1 MSCLNYNDEI
11 LVDYDDA
18 MMRLMNDESLYHKWL
33 NDFFNSKIINEI
45 VFITKCGD
53 FDEIHKSLHHLKG
66 VSANLSLNR
75 LAAYARYLDEFAK
88 SKSELNKIIEGV
100 DTLKNIFIKTHE
112 FCIKKNYCE

>member
-18 MMRLMNDESLYHKWL
+18 MMRLMNDESLYYRWL
-33 NDFFNSKIINEI
+33 NEFFKSDIINEI
-45 VFITKCGD
+45 VFITKDCD

-88 SKSELNKIIEGV
+88 SKRELNKIVEGV
-100 DTLKNIFIKTHE
+100 DILENIFIKTHE
-112 FCIKKNYCE
+112 FCIKKNYCQ